1 MQASTDGV
9 RRWLTDQGLNKE
21 WSRPGFEF
29 SPEPPPNSAA
39 NATVISIPYP
49 GGNSVE
55 WRYDAGLGGYLR
67 WQEGQQQT
75 DPATG
80 QPILAQNV
88 IVIAAPHTLTDVVE
102 DSLGTKG
109 VDITLYG
116 FGDLRVFRNGLVYE
130 GTWRAD
136 PENPPRWIGPGEVII
151 KLKPGQSWVQVV
163 QQLPDIS
170 Y

>member
-1 MQASTDGV
+1 
-9 RRWLTDQGLNKE
+9 
-21 WSRPGFEF
+21 
-29 SPEPPPNSAA
+29 
-39 NATVISIPYP
+39 
-49 GGNSVE
+49 
-55 WRYDAGLGGYLR
+55 LR
-67 WQEGQQQT
+67 WQGGQQQS

-88 IVIAAPHTLTDVVE
+88 IVVAAVHTLTDVVE

-136 PENPPRWIGPGEVII
+136 PETPPRWIGPGEVII
-151 KLKPGQSWVQVV
+151 PLQPGQSWVQVV